1 MYLELRI
8 NFGAQ
13 TISFFYFDAK
23 IQKNNQISKFLKGLL
38 KNTPPILIWIYL
50 VNIDYNQSSSL
61 NCLPI

>member
-8 NFGAQ
+8 NFGAL

-38 KNTPPILIWIYL
+38 KNTPPHTYL
-50 VNIDYNQSSSL
+50 DIFS
-61 NCLPI
+61 

>member
-13 TISFFYFDAK
+13 AISFFHFGAK

-38 KNTPPILIWIYL
+38 KNTPIYTYL
-50 VNIDYNQSSSL
+50 DMFNQY
-61 NCLPI
+61 

>member
-13 TISFFYFDAK
+13 AISFFHFGAK
-23 IQKNNQISKFLKGLL
+23 IQKNNQISKFLKQLL
-38 KNTPPILIWIYL
+38 KNTPPILILRYL
-50 VNIDYNQSSSL
+50 INIDYNQSSSL